1 VTSAALVASTAS
13 TALVR
18 AAAPVRPSGVP
29 AAAGLPRLLG
39 SVRPDGRPVALQ
51 DHLKTYGRLPELDE
65 ERATDTLV
73 RLIEQS
79 GLRGRGGA
87 GFPLA
92 KKIRAVLA
100 AKGKPVVVVNGAAGD
115 PTSEKDAF
123 LLTRVPHLILDGAQA
138 AAQAVGA
145 RQVLVYVVGRP
156 RVYGVVER
164 AVAERKR
171 AEIDA
176 VPVRLV
182 AAPDTYVA
190 GESSAVAQHL
200 SGGPA
205 VPMFHPPH
213 TAERGVKGR
222 PTLVQ
227 NVETLANLALLV
239 RYGARWFRA
248 VGTVDEPGSLV
259 VTVRGAVP
267 RPVVIEVPVGT
278 TVEQALEGAGGMT
291 EPVGAVLV
299 GGCMGRWLPAGSALP
314 APLSHAGME
323 GVGGVLGANVVFALP
338 DRACGLHETA
348 RLVRYLA
355 AESAGQCGSC
365 LNGLPAIA
373 TALTELAE
381 SRADQATVQRLYRW
395 CGMVAGRGA
404 CNHPD
409 GVVGLVASALQVFA
423 DEGGR
428 HLGGWCSRPLRT
440 VLPLPATADQP
451 AGLAPNRPVRAPGR
465 PEQEPLGWDE
475 ERYGPWST
483 GPQQLQLTR
492 RGS

>member
-1 VTSAALVASTAS
+1 
-13 TALVR
+13 
-18 AAAPVRPSGVP
+18 
-29 AAAGLPRLLG
+29 
-39 SVRPDGRPVALQ
+39 
-51 DHLKTYGRLPELDE
+51 
-65 ERATDTLV
+65 
-73 RLIEQS
+73 
-79 GLRGRGGA
+79 
-87 GFPLA
+87 
-92 KKIRAVLA
+92 
-100 AKGKPVVVVNGAAGD
+100 
-115 PTSEKDAF
+115 
-123 LLTRVPHLILDGAQA
+123 
-138 AAQAVGA
+138 
-145 RQVLVYVVGRP
+145 VLVYVVARP

-164 AVAERKR
+164 AVAERRR

-205 VPMFHPPH
+205 LPMFHPPH

-248 VGTVDEPGSLV
+248 VGTPDEPGSLV
-259 VTVRGAVP
+259 LTVRGAVP

-278 TVEQALEGAGGMT
+278 TIEQALAGAGGMT

-299 GGCMGRWLPAGSALP
+299 GGCMGRWLPAASALS
-314 APLSHAGME
+314 ASLSHAGMDSI
-323 GVGGVLGANVVFALP
+323 GGVLGANVVFALP

-373 TALTELAE
+373 TALSELAD

-409 GVVGLVASALQVFA
+409 GVVALVASALQVFA

-440 VLPLPATADQP
+440 VLPLPATADRP

-465 PEQEPLGWDE
+465 PTQEPLGWDE

-483 GPQQLQLTR
+483 GPQQLQLTSGR
-492 RGS
+492 RGGG